1 MAKLQTVF
9 HIDGMTCGGCE
20 KSVARAIGNLS
31 QVRDVQIDRGRH
43 QATVAWTQPLTE
55 LDAINAQQQVCASV
69 EAAGFECR
77 PAAIKAE

>member
-1 MAKLQTVF
+1 MAELQTVF

-31 QVRDVQIDRGRH
+31 RVRDVQIDRSQH
-43 QATVAWTQPLTE
+43 LATVAWRAPLT
-55 LDAINAQQQVCASV
+55 DIDVIDAQQQVCAAV

-77 PAAIKAE
+77 PRAS